1 MCESTGNRWIKT
13 YEAFENRGIPIE
25 LANPMKVRAIAEA
38 SVKTDKVDALILADM
53 LRDGYIAECYVPEGR
68 TAGERKL
75 VRYRKMLVKS
85 RTREKNLIHGILL
98 QMSVDSGAAP
108 FSPVWLA
115 QVRKLGDC
123 RIGGLL
129 SSIERYDDLI
139 RQADVRLARTVRES
153 PEAMLL
159 KSIPG
164 VGNYSA
170 LVISSMV
177 GDVGRFNSPQ
187 NPISCAG
194 LATSVRSSADVA
206 RHGRIT
212 KRGDTLMRG
221 ILTECALTH
230 IQHAPNSYVTK
241 AYIRIGRKRG
251 NGKAVVAAAARMLHV
266 AYLILKERR
275 EYHE

>member
-1 MCESTGNRWIKT
+1 MNFS
-13 YEAFENRGIPIE
+13 
-25 LANPMKVRAIAEA
+25 LQ
-38 SVKTDKVDALILADM
+38 DKPRSNQMADSWFPTAVISHF
-53 LRDGYIAECYVPEGR
+53 YSAVYVPEGR
-68 TAGERKL
+68 TADERKL

-98 QMSVDSGAAP
+98 QMSVDPGAAP
-108 FSPVWLA
+108 FSPAWLA
-115 QVRKLGDC
+115 QVRKLGDY

-139 RQADVRLARTVRES
+139 RQADVRLARMVRES

-170 LVISSMV
+170 LVISSMI
-177 GDVGRFNSPQ
+177 GDVWRFSSSQ
-187 NPISCAG
+187 NLISYAG
-194 LATSVRSSADVA
+194 LAPSVRSSADVA
-206 RHGRIT
+206 RHGCIT

-251 NGKAVVAAAARMLHV
+251 NGKAIVAAAARMLHI
-266 AYLILKERR
+266 AYLILRERR